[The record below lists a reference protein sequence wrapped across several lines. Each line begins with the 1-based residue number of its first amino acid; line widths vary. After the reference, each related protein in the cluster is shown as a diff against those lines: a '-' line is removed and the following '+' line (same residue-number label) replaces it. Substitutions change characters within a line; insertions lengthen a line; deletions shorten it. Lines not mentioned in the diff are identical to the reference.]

1 MSGGFIVAGR
11 SNSIDGEYIL
21 AGYTGSD
28 NGDLAGLRG
37 RGIDYDSWI
46 VKLNNTGNIQWQ
58 KLWAG
63 TKDDIVR
70 CIKQTNDN
78 GFIVSGSSASNNGD
92 LTKNNGKMLE

>member
-28 NGDLAGLRG
+28 NGDWAGLRG

-46 VKLNNTGNIQWQ
+46 VKLNNTVYFPFC
-58 KLWAG
+58 K
-63 TKDDIVR
+63 
-70 CIKQTNDN
+70 N
-78 GFIVSGSSASNNGD
+78 GIYLRGSP
-92 LTKNNGKMLE
+92 